1 MLFRSIAK
9 NEIIKHK
16 QNYESTIRI
25 DHDEITGEPSSIHS
39 HIFDQD
45 FISQMIDYLK
55 FENIQTKDLKKLL
68 YDLREFKQILS
79 LEFIFKTILF
89 IDYYWNAEIPAELID
104 ILFGFTSNKN
114 LYSGIITSKLYEIL
128 GKKYNNENFM
138 SKYYILLKYTNDL
151 IISYIS
157 ESLIRKLNLKK

>member
-1 MLFRSIAK
+1 MVFIYHSMEKYINAILHYKIEKVDSYKYNNDQKALKEENKESELKRFFNPILKLKKITKLMIIYSIAK

-68 YDLREFKQILS
+68 YDLREL
-79 LEFIFKTILF
+79 
-89 IDYYWNAEIPAELID
+89 N
-104 ILFGFTSNKN
+104 
-114 LYSGIITSKLYEIL
+114 
-128 GKKYNNENFM
+128 
-138 SKYYILLKYTNDL
+138 KYYL
-151 IISYIS
+151 
-157 ESLIRKLNLKK
+157 